1 MSAVL
6 NAYQQPVGPDL
17 PQWTARPR
25 PARTTLDG
33 SHCRIEPLDAARHG
47 DDLYAAY
54 VQAADARDWTYLTVG
69 PFADPA
75 SFRTYL
81 ESAATST
88 DPLHFAIIDL
98 KTDRA
103 VGTYSLMRIDPPN
116 GVIEVGNVNF
126 SPLLKQTAI
135 STEAQY
141 LLMQYAFDELGY
153 RRYEWKCDSLNAP
166 SRKTAERLGF
176 QFEGIFRQALVYKGR
191 SRDTAWFSITDRE
204 WPAVGAAFERWLAPD
219 NFDAQGRQLQSLT
232 DIRNTLGTDGAGGRD
247 AELGKDEGTHAGT
260 GNGASRAGAAATTHA
275 TASTAVPPARQA
287 PPTIRALTEAD
298 HAQWLPL
305 WRGYQTFYNV
315 TLGDAIDRLTW
326 SRLHD
331 AAEPM
336 FVLGAF
342 DAQDRLVGIV
352 HAIYHR
358 STWTEGMY
366 CYLQDLFTAPES
378 RGSGV
383 GRALIEAVSAHASEA
398 GAGRLYWLTHESNH
412 AGRALY
418 DKVAQNAGFIQYR
431 RQP

>member
-17 PQWTARPR
+17 PQWSARPR

-69 PFADPA
+69 PFADQA

-81 ESAATST
+81 EGAAAST

-98 KTDRA
+98 KTGRA
-103 VGTYSLMRIDPPN
+103 VGTYSLMRIDPAN

-126 SPLLKQTAI
+126 SPLLKRTAI

-141 LLMQYAFDELGY
+141 LLMQYAFDALGY

-176 QFEGIFRQALVYKGR
+176 TFEGIFRQALVYKSR

-204 WPAVGAAFERWLAPD
+204 WPGVRAAFERWLARE
-219 NFDAQGRQLQSLT
+219 NFDAQGQQRVSLT
-232 DIRNTLGTDGAGGRD
+232 DIRNALDTDGAR
-247 AELGKDEGTHAGT
+247 
-260 GNGASRAGAAATTHA
+260 
-275 TASTAVPPARQA
+275 VPPARPS
-287 PPTIRALTEAD
+287 PPTIRALVEAD
-298 HAQWLPL
+298 YAQWLPL

-342 DAQDRLVGIV
+342 DAQNRLVGIV

-366 CYLQDLFTAPES
+366 CYLQDLFTVPES

-383 GRALIEAVSAHASEA
+383 GRALIEAVSAHAKEA
-398 GAGRLYWLTHESNH
+398 GAGRLYWLTHESNQ